1 MRNSVKRIGDIPQ
14 MPSYIFYKFDKLTEK
29 DFEEIDELA
38 KLMLE
43 PDKNFD
49 ELFEMWNTKKKFR
62 ILNGPLVGDSDHV
75 KWK

>member
-1 MRNSVKRIGDIPQ
+1 LI
-14 MPSYIFYKFDKLTEK
+14 SYIHFKFDKLTEK

-38 KLMLE
+38 KLMLD

-49 ELFEMWNTKKKFR
+49 EILKIWDTKKKFR
-62 ILNGPLVGDSDHV
+62 ILNSPLVGDADHV

>member
-1 MRNSVKRIGDIPQ
+1 MQ
-14 MPSYIFYKFDKLTEK
+14 TPSYISNKFDKLTEK
-29 DFEEIDELA
+29 DFKEIDELA
-38 KLMLE
+38 KLMLY

-49 ELFEMWNTKKKFR
+49 ELIKIWNIKKKFR